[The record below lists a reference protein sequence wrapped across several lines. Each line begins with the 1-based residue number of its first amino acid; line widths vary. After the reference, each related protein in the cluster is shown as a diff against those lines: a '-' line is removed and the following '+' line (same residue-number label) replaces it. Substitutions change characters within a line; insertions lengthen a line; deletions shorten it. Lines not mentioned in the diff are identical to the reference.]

1 MSPSQNASTM
11 KFNISGMT
19 CGHCISTVTNAIKSV
34 NGVTDALVELPDSAT
49 VTWQT
54 DPEPSQIEQLESSVK
69 AAGYSAAPVDQPE
82 IAIEKPVEPVQN
94 FPKLTSDSRYNRKQR
109 ISKTTGDFGFTK
121 FDSISG
127 IESGANAN
135 TDFSRLR
142 EITID
147 GIVGI
152 LCDWNALRQL
162 RRSG

>member
-94 FPKLTSDSRYNRKQR
+94 FPKLTLLT
-109 ISKTTGDFGFTK
+109 SKTTGDFGFTK